1 MNAAASPRLQI
12 VVLAAGM
19 SRRLGRPKALARV
32 RGTSLLL
39 RTVAQLAPL
48 AGPRILVVAPPRS
61 TRYQAELR
69 GQPVALIAN
78 PRRGRGLSSS
88 VRLALAHAR
97 YCAAMLLVPVDLV
110 ELRRDEMAK
119 LIRRWKSSPRRVV
132 ARRIEGRGR
141 TPMIVPKWLFSAAAE
156 ITGDRGL
163 REWVDRLPAGQAVL
177 IEVPSAARD
186 VDTREDLER
195 ARRGPP
201 RRHQTADGTS
211 R

>member
-1 MNAAASPRLQI
+1 
-12 VVLAAGM
+12 
-19 SRRLGRPKALARV
+19 
-32 RGTSLLL
+32 
-39 RTVAQLAPL
+39 
-48 AGPRILVVAPPRS
+48 
-61 TRYQAELR
+61 
-69 GQPVALIAN
+69 
-78 PRRGRGLSSS
+78 
-88 VRLALAHAR
+88 
-97 YCAAMLLVPVDLV
+97 MLLVPVDLV

-141 TPMIVPKWLFSAAAE
+141 TPMIVPKWLFSAAA
-156 ITGDRGL
+156 
-163 REWVDRLPAGQAVL
+163 REWVARLPAGQAVL

-201 RRHQTADGTS
+201 RSHQTADCTS